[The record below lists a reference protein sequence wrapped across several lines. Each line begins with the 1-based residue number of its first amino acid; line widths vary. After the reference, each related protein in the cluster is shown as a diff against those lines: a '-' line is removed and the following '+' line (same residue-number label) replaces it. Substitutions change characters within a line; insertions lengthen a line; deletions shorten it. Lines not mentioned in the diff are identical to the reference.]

1 MNDPKLHFRAVLVD
15 ILDCLSSNERKKL
28 SFLLGEDIERQIRD
42 DPTIGGTLNVFQQL
56 FDRHKISE
64 ENFSY
69 LVEAFQ
75 AIKCYNAA
83 NSLKSM

>member
-1 MNDPKLHFRAVLVD
+1 MNDPKLHFRVVLVD
-15 ILDCLSSNERKKL
+15 ILDRLSDNERKKL
-28 SFLLGEDIERQIRD
+28 AFLLSDDIERRIRD
-42 DPTIGGTLNVFQQL
+42 DPTIGGTLDVFQQL

-69 LVEAFQ
+69 LIEAFQ

-83 NSLKSM
+83 NSLKST